1 MGHKRSRAVLAGLSA
16 AAGAVAAAAM
26 MSMTSVATAPTARA
40 DDPYADIVADVQ
52 AELAAGQT
60 ALGEAATDFSNG
72 DTGDGLT
79 QLFIGLDD
87 DFVGVP
93 DDLQVGATDALTNAT
108 VIPASDFEFNFAN
121 PETFTAALTESQSF
135 YTEGATLATTI
146 AGLPATDYANIA
158 LDNALST
165 VDQWVLPDQIA
176 LIGELE
182 SIGF

>member
-1 MGHKRSRAVLAGLSA
+1 MGHTRSRAAFVGLSA
-16 AAGAVAAAAM
+16 AAGAFAAAAM
-26 MSMTSVATAPTARA
+26 MSAATAPTARA
-40 DDPYADIVADVQ
+40 DDPYADIISDVQ

-87 DFVGVP
+87 DLVGVP
-93 DDLQVGATDALTNAT
+93 DDLQVGTTDALTNAT
-108 VIPASDFEFNFAN
+108 VIPASDFEFTFAN
-121 PETFTAALTESQSF
+121 PETLTAAVTEAQGF
-135 YTEGATLATTI
+135 YTEGNTLANTIATL
-146 AGLPATDYANIA
+146 LPTDYADTA

-165 VDQWVLPDQIA
+165 VYQWVLPDQIQ

-182 SIGF
+182 SLGF

>member
-26 MSMTSVATAPTARA
+26 VSAATSPTARA
-40 DDPYADIVADVQ
+40 DNPYADIVSDVQ

-72 DTGDGLT
+72 NTGDGLT

-87 DFVGVP
+87 DLVGVP
-93 DDLQVGATDALTNAT
+93 NDLQVGATDALTNAT

-121 PETFTAALTESQSF
+121 PETLTAALTESQSF
-135 YTEGATLATTI
+135 YTEGANLATTI
-146 AGLPATDYANIA
+146 AGLPTTDYADIA

-165 VDQWVLPDQIA
+165 VYQWVLPDQIA